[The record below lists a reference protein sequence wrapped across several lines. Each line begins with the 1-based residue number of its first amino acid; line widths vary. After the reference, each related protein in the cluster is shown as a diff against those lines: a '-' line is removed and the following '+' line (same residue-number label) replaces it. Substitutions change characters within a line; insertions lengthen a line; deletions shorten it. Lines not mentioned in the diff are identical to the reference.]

1 MAQQK
6 TPAQVLASLGSQPY
20 PTPDKELLKNA
31 ERAYK
36 WTLAI
41 DSALNPIW
49 SCSVVLVEIQ
59 EKPFAKG
66 SCRSAHKL
74 RDLTYPNQHYVA
86 KFSTKKASRDQYFMD
101 VLMQTFC
108 SKWSDLYNSF
118 NPPKKITFLPSFV
131 LELCDRGTTPVVCG
145 GEPFIEGDYKKFNNN
160 SGYVNSEAA
169 RNTPQAFSHFSLV
182 HSNQELVIIDIQGV
196 NDFYTDPQ
204 IHTKSGKGF
213 GEGNL
218 GQNGIYQF
226 IKTHQCNPLCN
237 FLKLEPLNSSRRML
251 LRGTLPVVQL
261 EFDKGSGSAVIKGED
276 GAHHDEEDEDEE
288 EHAGNNAK
296 AKPPRPPRGAQHP
309 LQPSV
314 VKPAAH
320 RENSWQA
327 AQPPPSSALDMHG
340 AGSGEVQHPLQPKAA
355 TDTPASTPSNGTPA
369 AAPAAATA
377 PASVPAP
384 ASSAAAVAAAAPA
397 AAPAAASAPVADEP
411 MTSWDLKAFK
421 LLETV
426 RGSQSECI
434 VADDKFLYTG
444 SSDGGLAV
452 WDPAGLKHIAN
463 FKAGHQKAVKSLV
476 LANRSATLYSAG
488 SDAVIKEWDVES
500 QKVLNEVKDKGEINS
515 ICLQDNMLFSG
526 SNDKTVKIWDARSY
540 KCIATLT
547 AHSRAVKCLY
557 VLGNYLFSGSNDQ
570 QVLVW
575 SLQTNSVLTNLQGHE
590 GWIKSLTGNKST
602 LFSGSHDETIRV
614 WDLNTLQCKHTLKAK
629 DKVEALLATPQ
640 ALFSAS
646 GDYLEIWDNTNYTQA
661 SSTNARTSILCLAR
675 HGPRIFCGSIGNHLK
690 VWSCE

>member
-1 MAQQK
+1 MATQK
-6 TPAQVLASLGSQPY
+6 TPAQVLASLGSHPY
-20 PTPDKELLKNA
+20 PSPEKDLLKNA

-41 DSALNPIW
+41 DSTLNPIW

-59 EKPFAKG
+59 EKAFAKG

-86 KFSTKKASRDQYFMD
+86 KFSTKKAIRDQYFMD

-118 NPPKKITFLPSFV
+118 NPPKRITFLPSFV

-145 GEPFIEGDYKKFNNN
+145 GEPFIEGDYLKFNNN
-160 SGYVNSEAA
+160 SGYVNSDAS

-218 GQNGIYQF
+218 GQNGIMQF

-237 FLKLEPLNSSRRML
+237 YLKLEPLNSSRRML

-261 EFDKGSGSAVIKGED
+261 ELDKNSGSAIIKGD
-276 GAHHDEEDEDEE
+276 NSLDDDEDEV
-288 EHAGNNAK
+288 
-296 AKPPRPPRGAQHP
+296 QHP
-309 LQPSV
+309 LQPTAT
-314 VKPAAH
+314 PTGGRGTAT
-320 RENSWQA
+320 RENSWLA
-327 AQPPPSSALDMHG
+327 AQPPPPAFNTQVASTQD
-340 AGSGEVQHPLQPKAA
+340 VQHPLQPKAA
-355 TDTPASTPSNGTPA
+355 TDTSSAPTPNGTPA
-369 AAPAAATA
+369 ALPATAPAAA
-377 PASVPAP
+377 PDKSPLPPSAS
-384 ASSAAAVAAAAPA
+384 AAAPA
-397 AAPAAASAPVADEP
+397 APAAAATPTPAVADET

-421 LLETV
+421 LLDTV
-426 RGSQSECI
+426 RGSQAECI
-434 VADDKFLYTG
+434 VADEKLLYTG
-444 SSDGGLAV
+444 SSDGSLGI
-452 WDPAGLKHIAN
+452 WDPIDLKHVGN
-463 FKAGHQKAVKSLV
+463 FKNGHSKAVKSLV
-476 LANRSATLYSAG
+476 LNNGKLYSAG
-488 SDAVIKEWDVES
+488 SDAVIKEWDIEG
-500 QKVLNEVKDKGEINS
+500 QKTVNEAKDKGEINS
-515 ICLQDNMLFSG
+515 ICIQENMIFSG
-526 SNDKTVKIWDARSY
+526 SNDKTVKIWDSRSY

-629 DKVEALLATPQ
+629 DKVEALLTTPQ

-646 GDYLEIWDNTNYTQA
+646 GDYLEIWDSSSYTPT
-661 SSTNARTSILCLAR
+661 SSTNSRTSILCLAR
-675 HGPRIFCGSIGNHLK
+675 HGSRVFCGSIGNHLK

>member
-1 MAQQK
+1 
-6 TPAQVLASLGSQPY
+6 
-20 PTPDKELLKNA
+20 
-31 ERAYK
+31 
-36 WTLAI
+36 
-41 DSALNPIW
+41 
-49 SCSVVLVEIQ
+49 VEIQ

-66 SCRSAHKL
+66 SCRSAHML

-131 LELCDRGTTPVVCG
+131 LELCDRGVTPVVCG

-218 GQNGIYQF
+218 GQTGINQF
-226 IKTHQCNPLCN
+226 IKTHACNPLCS
-237 FLKLEPLNSSRRML
+237 FLKLESLGNTPRRVI

-261 EFDKGSGSAVIKGED
+261 MFDENSRSAVIKED
-276 GAHHDEEDEDEE
+276 DDDEDDDEFK
-288 EHAGNNAK
+288 GSRAK
-296 AKPPRPPRGAQHP
+296 ARNPQRLSAGVQHP
-309 LQPSV
+309 LQPS
-314 VKPAAH
+314 AAVAPNQ
-320 RENSWQA
+320 RENSWMA
-327 AQPPPSSALDMHG
+327 AQPPPQSALDLHNNPQP
-340 AGSGEVQHPLQPKAA
+340 SEEVQHPLQPKAA
-355 TDTPASTPSNGTPA
+355 TDTNAPVANGTNGTHATP
-369 AAPAAATA
+369 PAAATA
-377 PASVPAP
+377 PAAV
-384 ASSAAAVAAAAPA
+384 SAAAPSASAPA
-397 AAPAAASAPVADEP
+397 TASAPVETEP
-411 MTSWDLKAFK
+411 AWDLKAFK
-421 LLETV
+421 LLENV

-434 VADDKFLYTG
+434 VADDVNKILYTG
-444 SSDGGLAV
+444 SSDGSIAI
-452 WDPAGLKHIAN
+452 WDPVGLKHVSN
-463 FKAGHQKAVKSLV
+463 FKNGHTKAVKSMV
-476 LANRSATLYSAG
+476 LHKGALYSAG
-488 SDAVIKEWDVES
+488 SDAVIKEWDIEA
-500 QKVLNEVKDKGEINS
+500 QKVVNEAKDKGEINS
-515 ICLQDNMLFSG
+515 ICIQDNLIFSG
-526 SNDKTVKIWDARSY
+526 SNDKTVKIWDNRSY

-547 AHSRAVKCLY
+547 AHNRAVKCLY

-590 GWIKSLTGNKST
+590 GWIKSLTGTRST

-646 GDYLEIWDNTNYTQA
+646 GDYLEIWDSNTYTLA
-661 SSTNARTSILCLAR
+661 SSTNTRTSILCLAR
-675 HGPRIFCGSIGNHLK
+675 HGPRIFCGSIGNNLK

>member
-20 PTPDKELLKNA
+20 PTPDKNLLTNA
-31 ERAYK
+31 ERAFK

-49 SCSVVLVEIQ
+49 SCSVVLVEIE
-59 EKPFAKG
+59 EKAFAKG

-86 KFSTKKASRDQYFMD
+86 KFSTKKAVRDQYFMD

-131 LELCDRGTTPVVCG
+131 LELTDRGATPVVCG

-160 SGYVNSEAA
+160 SGYVNSDAA

-218 GQNGIYQF
+218 GKDGIYQF
-226 IKTHQCNPLCN
+226 VKSHQCNPLCTY
-237 FLKLEPLNSSRRML
+237 LKLEPLNSSRRML

-261 EFDKGSGSAVIKGED
+261 EFDKNTQSAVIKDD
-276 GAHHDEEDEDEE
+276 GSGNAGDEDEE
-288 EHAGNNAK
+288 DPKRAV
-296 AKPPRPPRGAQHP
+296 QHP
-309 LQPSV
+309 LQPSAAPTS
-314 VKPAAH
+314 PARH
-320 RENSWQA
+320 ENSWMA
-327 AQPPPSSALDMHG
+327 AQPPPEHAM
-340 AGSGEVQHPLQPKAA
+340 GSFASQE
-355 TDTPASTPSNGTPA
+355 PASNPLKPNGSSTPTAAAAAPAPIAAA
-369 AAPAAATA
+369 AAPAA
-377 PASVPAP
+377 
-384 ASSAAAVAAAAPA
+384 SAAAAAPA
-397 AAPAAASAPVADEP
+397 AAAAKPAAVSAPSSDAAPETP
-411 MTSWDLKAFK
+411 WDLKAFK
-421 LLETV
+421 LFETV
-426 RGSQSECI
+426 RGSQAECI
-434 VADDKFLYTG
+434 IADDKLLYSG
-444 SSDGGLAV
+444 SSDGSLGI
-452 WDPAGLKHIAN
+452 WDPVNLKHVGN
-463 FKAGHQKAVKSLV
+463 FKAGHSKAVKSLV
-476 LANRSATLYSAG
+476 LHKGALYSAG
-488 SDAVIKEWDVES
+488 SDAAIKEWDIEN
-500 QKVLNEVKDKGEINS
+500 QKVVKEVKDKGEINS
-515 ICLQDNMLFSG
+515 IVIQDNLIFSG
-526 SNDKTVKIWDARSY
+526 SNDKTVKIWDNRSY
-540 KCIATLT
+540 ECIATLSSHT
-547 AHSRAVKCLY
+547 RAVKCLY

-590 GWIKSLTGNKST
+590 GWIKSLTGTKST
-602 LFSGSHDETIRV
+602 LYSGSHDETIRV
-614 WDLNTLQCKHTLKAK
+614 WDLNSLQCKHTLKAK

-646 GDYLEIWDNTNYTQA
+646 GDYIEIYDSNNYTLA
-661 SSTNARTSILCLAR
+661 SSTNARTSILALAR

>member
-1 MAQQK
+1 
-6 TPAQVLASLGSQPY
+6 
-20 PTPDKELLKNA
+20 
-31 ERAYK
+31 
-36 WTLAI
+36 
-41 DSALNPIW
+41 
-49 SCSVVLVEIQ
+49 
-59 EKPFAKG
+59 
-66 SCRSAHKL
+66 
-74 RDLTYPNQHYVA
+74 
-86 KFSTKKASRDQYFMD
+86 MD

-131 LELCDRGTTPVVCG
+131 LELCDRAASPVVCG
-145 GEPFIEGDYKKFNNN
+145 GEPFIDGDYKKFNNN

-218 GQNGIYQF
+218 GQKGIYEF
-226 IKTHQCNPLCN
+226 IKTHTCNPLCSY
-237 FLKLEPLNSSRRML
+237 LKLEPLNGSSNTRRML

-261 EFDKGSGSAVIKGED
+261 EFNKDSQSAVIKDQE
-276 GAHHDEEDEDEE
+276 EEDEV
-288 EHAGNNAK
+288 
-296 AKPPRPPRGAQHP
+296 PHP
-309 LQPSV
+309 LQPTSAPNKSAV
-314 VKPAAH
+314 P
-320 RENSWQA
+320 RENSWGA
-327 AQPPPSSALDMHG
+327 AQPPPSSAFDTHAAAAG
-340 AGSGEVQHPLQPKAA
+340 ADVLNPLQPKSA
-355 TDTPASTPSNGTPA
+355 TDTGASSTSATNGTGIS
-369 AAPAAATA
+369 PAAATA
-377 PASVPAP
+377 PAAASAP
-384 ASSAAAVAAAAPA
+384 AAAAP
-397 AAPAAASAPVADEP
+397 SADAVAEPV
-411 MTSWDLKAFK
+411 WDLKAFK
-421 LLETV
+421 LFETV
-426 RGSQSECI
+426 RGSQAECI
-434 VADDKFLYTG
+434 VSDDKTLYTG
-444 SSDGGLAV
+444 SSDGSIGI
-452 WDPAGLKHIAN
+452 WDPVGLKHVGN
-463 FKAGHQKAVKSLV
+463 FKAGHSKAVKSLV
-476 LANRSATLYSAG
+476 LKGNTLYSAG
-488 SDAVIKEWDVES
+488 SDACIKEWDIES
-500 QKVLNEVKDKGEINS
+500 QKMVNEAKDKGEINS
-515 ICLQDNMLFSG
+515 IVIQDNLIFSG
-526 SNDKTVKIWDARSY
+526 SNDKTVKIWDSRSY
-540 KCIATLT
+540 KCVTTLT

-590 GWIKSLTGNKST
+590 GWIKSLAGTKST

-646 GDYLEIWDNTNYTQA
+646 GDYLEIWDSNNYTLA

-675 HGPRIFCGSIGNHLK
+675 HGPRVFCGSIGNHLK

>member
-1 MAQQK
+1 MANQK

-20 PTPDKELLKNA
+20 PTPDKDLLKGA
-31 ERAYK
+31 ERAFK

-59 EKPFAKG
+59 EKAFAKG

-74 RDLTYPNQHYVA
+74 RDLTYPNQHHVA

-131 LELCDRGTTPVVCG
+131 LELTDRGTTPTVCG

-160 SGYVNSEAA
+160 SGYVNSDAA

-218 GQNGIYQF
+218 GKDGIYQF
-226 IKTHQCNPLCN
+226 VKSHQCNPLCN
-237 FLKLEPLNSSRRML
+237 YLKLEPLNSSRRML

-261 EFDKGSGSAVIKGED
+261 EFDKNTQSAVIKDD
-276 GAHHDEEDEDEE
+276 GSGGVGEDEE
-288 EHAGNNAK
+288 EEK
-296 AKPPRPPRGAQHP
+296 KRGVQHP
-309 LQPSV
+309 LQPSANPTSPV
-314 VKPAAH
+314 R
-320 RENSWQA
+320 RENSWMA
-327 AQPPPSSALDMHG
+327 AQPPPPSALEGHAPSTSDP
-340 AGSGEVQHPLQPKAA
+340 AQNPLQP
-355 TDTPASTPSNGTPA
+355 TISNGNPTPAAPAPVA
-369 AAPAAATA
+369 AAPAAAAA
-377 PASVPAP
+377 PV
-384 ASSAAAVAAAAPA
+384 AAAPA
-397 AAPAAASAPVADEP
+397 PAPAPVAAPAQESAPEP
-411 MTSWDLKAFK
+411 AWDLKAFK
-421 LLETV
+421 LIETV
-426 RGSQSECI
+426 RGSQAECI
-434 VADDKFLYTG
+434 VADEKYLYSG
-444 SSDGGLAV
+444 SSDGSLGI
-452 WDPAGLKHIAN
+452 WDPQELKHVGN
-463 FKAGHQKAVKSLV
+463 FKTGHQKAVKSLV
-476 LANRSATLYSAG
+476 LNKGSLYSAG
-488 SDAVIKEWDVES
+488 SDAVIKEWDIEN
-500 QKVLNEVKDKGEINS
+500 QKVTNEAKDKGEINS
-515 ICLQDNMLFSG
+515 ICIQDNLIFSG
-526 SNDKTVKIWDARSY
+526 SNDKTVKIWDSRTY
-540 KCIATLT
+540 KCTATLSSHT
-547 AHSRAVKCLY
+547 RAVKCLY

-590 GWIKSLTGNKST
+590 GWIKSLTGTKST

-614 WDLNTLQCKHTLKAK
+614 WDLNSLQCKHTLKAK

-646 GDYLEIWDNTNYTQA
+646 GDYIEIYDTNTYTLA
-661 SSTNARTSILCLAR
+661 SSTNSRTSILALAR
-675 HGPRIFCGSIGNHLK
+675 HGPRVFCGSIGNHLK

>member
-1 MAQQK
+1 MAQK

-20 PTPDKELLKNA
+20 PTPDKEWLKNA

-218 GQNGIYQF
+218 GQNGINQF

-261 EFDKGSGSAVIKGED
+261 EFDKGSGSAVIKGEA
-276 GAHHDEEDEDEE
+276 GAHHDEDEEDDEDDK
-288 EHAGNNAK
+288 K
-296 AKPPRPPRGAQHP
+296 APRPPRGTQHP
-309 LQPSV
+309 LQPT
-314 VKPAAH
+314 AAPNKATH

-327 AQPPPSSALDMHG
+327 AQPPPSALDMHG
-340 AGSGEVQHPLQPKAA
+340 GASGEVQHPLQPKSA
-355 TDTPASTPSNGTPA
+355 TDTPASTPANGTPA
-369 AAPAAATA
+369 AAA
-377 PASVPAP
+377 PASVAASAPAP
-384 ASSAAAVAAAAPA
+384 AASAATPAAPA
-397 AAPAAASAPVADEP
+397 AAPAAAAPVADAEP
-411 MTSWDLKAFK
+411 EPAWDLKAFK

-426 RGSQSECI
+426 RGSQAECI

-444 SSDGGLAV
+444 SSDGGLAI
-452 WDPAGLKHIAN
+452 WDPKELKHVAN
-463 FKAGHQKAVKSLV
+463 FKAGHAKAVKSLV
-476 LANRSATLYSAG
+476 LANKSTTLYSAG

-500 QKVLNEVKDKGEINS
+500 QKVLNEAKDKGEINS

-526 SNDKTVKIWDARSY
+526 SNDKTVKIWDTRSY

-646 GDYLEIWDNTNYTQA
+646 GDYLEIWDSTTYTQA

>member
-1 MAQQK
+1 MSQK

-20 PTPDKELLKNA
+20 PTPDKELLKGA
-31 ERAYK
+31 ERAFK

-86 KFSTKKASRDQYFMD
+86 KFSTKKAVRDQYFMD

-131 LELCDRGTTPVVCG
+131 LELTDRGGTPVTCG

-218 GQNGIYQF
+218 GKDGIYQF
-226 IKTHQCNPLCN
+226 VKSHQCNPLCSY
-237 FLKLEPLNSSRRML
+237 LKLEPLNSSRRML

-261 EFDKGSGSAVIKGED
+261 EFDKNTQSAVIKDDGEGD
-276 GAHHDEEDEDEE
+276 DDVV
-288 EHAGNNAK
+288 
-296 AKPPRPPRGAQHP
+296 QHP
-309 LQPSV
+309 LQPTANPTS
-314 VKPAAH
+314 PAR

-327 AQPPPSSALDMHG
+327 AQPPPTSALEAHG
-340 AGSGEVQHPLQPKAA
+340 VQDPAHNPLKPKAESQTNGSA
-355 TDTPASTPSNGTPA
+355 APASTPAA
-369 AAPAAATA
+369 AAPSPT
-377 PASVPAP
+377 P
-384 ASSAAAVAAAAPA
+384 AAAAPA
-397 AAPAAASAPVADEP
+397 EATPAQAVSAPAQDLPPEP
-411 MTSWDLKAFK
+411 KWDLKAFK
-421 LLETV
+421 LIETV
-426 RGSQSECI
+426 RGSQAECI
-434 VADDKFLYTG
+434 VADDKNLYSG
-444 SSDGGLAV
+444 SSDGSLGI
-452 WDPAGLKHIAN
+452 WDPVGLKHVGN
-463 FKAGHQKAVKSLV
+463 FKSGHSKAVKSLV
-476 LANRSATLYSAG
+476 LHKGNLYSAG
-488 SDAVIKEWDVES
+488 SDAVIKEWDIEN
-500 QKVLNEVKDKGEINS
+500 QKVLNEAKDKGEINS
-515 ICLQDNMLFSG
+515 ICLQDNLIFSG
-526 SNDKTVKIWDARSY
+526 SNDKTVKIWDNRTY
-540 KCIATLT
+540 KCTATLT
-547 AHSRAVKCLY
+547 SHTRAVKCLY

-575 SLQTNSVLTNLQGHE
+575 SLQTNTVLTNLQGHE
-590 GWIKSLTGNKST
+590 GWIKCLTGTRST

-614 WDLNTLQCKHTLKAK
+614 WDLNSLQCKHTLKAK

-646 GDYLEIWDNTNYTQA
+646 GDYFEIWDSETYTQA
-661 SSTNARTSILCLAR
+661 SSTNSRTSILALAR
-675 HGPRIFCGSIGNHLK
+675 HGSRVFCGSIGNHLK

>member
-1 MAQQK
+1 MSQK

-20 PTPDKELLKNA
+20 PTPDKDLLKGA
-31 ERAYK
+31 ERAFK

-49 SCSVVLVEIQ
+49 SCSVVLVEIE
-59 EKPFAKG
+59 EKAFAKG

-86 KFSTKKASRDQYFMD
+86 KFSTKKAIRDQYFMD

-131 LELCDRGTTPVVCG
+131 LELTDRGTTPVTCG

-160 SGYVNSEAA
+160 SGYVNSEAS

-218 GQNGIYQF
+218 GKDGIYQF
-226 IKTHQCNPLCN
+226 VKTHQCNPLCSY
-237 FLKLEPLNSSRRML
+237 LKLEPLNSSRRML

-261 EFDKGSGSAVIKGED
+261 EFDKNTQSAVIK
-276 GAHHDEEDEDEE
+276 DENASSEE
-288 EHAGNNAK
+288 E
-296 AKPPRPPRGAQHP
+296 RGVQHP
-309 LQPSV
+309 LQPSEN
-314 VKPAAH
+314 PASPAR

-327 AQPPPSSALDMHG
+327 AQPPPTSALEAHG
-340 AGSGEVQHPLQPKAA
+340 VPDSQAHNPLKPKSESQANGGAA
-355 TDTPASTPSNGTPA
+355 SAPAASAASATPA
-369 AAPAAATA
+369 AAPAAAA
-377 PASVPAP
+377 PVSTP
-384 ASSAAAVAAAAPA
+384 AAAVSAPAQDAAP
-397 AAPAAASAPVADEP
+397 EP
-411 MTSWDLKAFK
+411 KWDLKSFK
-421 LLETV
+421 LIETV
-426 RGSQSECI
+426 RGSQAECI
-434 VADDKFLYTG
+434 VADEKFLYSG
-444 SSDGGLAV
+444 SSDGSLGI
-452 WDPAGLKHIAN
+452 WDPVEMKHAGN
-463 FKAGHQKAVKSLV
+463 FKSGHSKAVKSLV
-476 LANRSATLYSAG
+476 LHNRNLYSAG
-488 SDAVIKEWDVES
+488 SDAVIKEWDIEN
-500 QKVLNEVKDKGEINS
+500 QKVLNEAKDKGEINS
-515 ICLQDNMLFSG
+515 ICLQDNLIFSG
-526 SNDKTVKIWDARSY
+526 SNDKTVKIWDNRSY
-540 KCIATLT
+540 KCIATLASHT
-547 AHSRAVKCLY
+547 RAVKCLY

-590 GWIKSLTGNKST
+590 GWIKSLTGTKST

-614 WDLNTLQCKHTLKAK
+614 WDLNSLQCKHTLKAK

-646 GDYLEIWDNTNYTQA
+646 GDYLEIWDSETYTQA
-661 SSTNARTSILCLAR
+661 SSTNSRTSILALAR
-675 HGPRIFCGSIGNHLK
+675 HGSRVFCGSIGNHLK

>member
-1 MAQQK
+1 M
-6 TPAQVLASLGSQPY
+6 LASLGSQPY
-20 PTPDKELLKNA
+20 PTPDKDLLKHA

-66 SCRSAHKL
+66 SCRSAHML

-131 LELCDRGTTPVVCG
+131 LELCDRGTPAVCG
-145 GEPFIEGDYKKFNNN
+145 GEPFIEGEYKKFNNN

-218 GQNGIYQF
+218 GQTGINQF
-226 IKTHQCNPLCN
+226 IKTHACNPLCS
-237 FLKLEPLNSSRRML
+237 FLKLEPLGNTPRRVI

-261 EFDKGSGSAVIKGED
+261 MFDENSRSAVIKDD
-276 GAHHDEEDEDEE
+276 GSGHAGDDDEDEE
-288 EHAGNNAK
+288 ELKGARGKAPARAG
-296 AKPPRPPRGAQHP
+296 GVQHP
-309 LQPSV
+309 LQPNT
-314 VKPAAH
+314 AAPSGPTQ
-320 RENSWQA
+320 RENSWMA
-327 AQPPPSSALDMHG
+327 AQPPPSSALDLHSSQP
-340 AGSGEVQHPLQPKAA
+340 ADGEVQHPLQPKATA
-355 TDTPASTPSNGTPA
+355 DTGASPVSNGTNGAHASTP
-369 AAPAAATA
+369 APAPVAA
-377 PASVPAP
+377 
-384 ASSAAAVAAAAPA
+384 ASSAPTPSV
-397 AAPAAASAPVADEP
+397 SAPPTESEP
-411 MTSWDLKAFK
+411 VWDLKAFK
-421 LLETV
+421 LLENV

-434 VADDKFLYTG
+434 VADDVNKLLYTG
-444 SSDGGLAV
+444 SSDGSIAI
-452 WDPAGLKHIAN
+452 WDPVGLKHNSN
-463 FKAGHQKAVKSLV
+463 FKNGHSKAVKSLV
-476 LANRSATLYSAG
+476 LHKNTLYSAG
-488 SDAVIKEWDVES
+488 SDAVIKEWDIEG
-500 QKVLNEVKDKGEINS
+500 QKAVNEAKDKGEINS
-515 ICLQDNMLFSG
+515 ICIQDNMIFSG
-526 SNDKTVKIWDARSY
+526 SNDKTVKIWDNRSY

-547 AHSRAVKCLY
+547 AHNRAVKCLY

-590 GWIKSLTGNKST
+590 GWIKSLTGTRST
-602 LFSGSHDETIRV
+602 LFSGSHDETVRV

-646 GDYLEIWDNTNYTQA
+646 GDYLEIWDSNTYTLQ
-661 SSTNARTSILCLAR
+661 SSTNTRTSILCLAR
-675 HGPRIFCGSIGNHLK
+675 HGPRIFCGSIGNNLK